1 MAKKTSTPRIKTGD
15 VVLHKE
21 QNKMFKIES
30 VGNYAKGKLY
40 TMAELTTKGDV
51 EYKRYYQDK
60 LLDTCTKVKN
70 TEAVKVLFG
79 KK

>member
-1 MAKKTSTPRIKTGD
+1 MAKKTTQPRIKTGD

-21 QNKMFKIES
+21 QNKMFKVES

-40 TMAELTTKGDV
+40 TLAELTTNSEV
-51 EYKRYYQDK
+51 QYKRYYQDK
-60 LLDTCTKVKN
+60 LLDTCAKVKN